1 MGRTLR
7 RFAVPLFVIAAMV
20 ALSPNAWAASD
31 HTRAR
36 RGAAYLASQQLPDG
50 SIPAF
55 SPIGS
60 TADAVLAFVTAGA
73 GRQNMTRALGF
84 LQAQTAAGNV
94 NTVGLR
100 AKVILALVAA
110 GQGPRHIGGHNLVA
124 EIAATLDQEGRYG
137 GEAVFDDAIAV
148 LAMQA
153 AGAGQPPAVSEWL
166 LDAQCPDGGWAY
178 DEPYDPAIDDAHC
191 HSGPTDF
198 FDSDSNTTAMVVQA
212 LENMGQ
218 TGWAASPF
226 AFFPTLRDPAH
237 GGWSYS
243 SAFVAT
249 DANSTALVIQAYVAG
264 GVPVPAG
271 GVGALR
277 ALQDPACGAWAYSWD
292 GPVPGPPDVGA
303 SIAAVPA
310 LLLVPLPVPPGPVAP
325 GLPTVP
331 PCA

>member
-7 RFAVPLFVIAAMV
+7 RFTVPLFVIAAVV
-20 ALSPNAWAASD
+20 ALSPNAWAATD
-31 HTRAR
+31 LTRAR
-36 RGAAYLASQQLPDG
+36 RGAAYLATQQQPDG
-50 SIPAF
+50 SITAF

-60 TADAVLAFVTAGA
+60 TADAVLAFVAAGA

-84 LQAQTAAGNV
+84 LQDQAAAGNV

-100 AKVILALVAA
+100 AKVVLALVAA
-110 GQGPRHIGGHNLVA
+110 GRDPRHVGSHNLVA
-124 EIAATLDQEGRYG
+124 EIRATLDQDGRYG
-137 GEAVFDDAIAV
+137 GEAVFDDALAV
-148 LAMQA
+148 LAVEASGA
-153 AGAGQPPAVSEWL
+153 AQPPAASDWL
-166 LDAQCPDGGWAY
+166 LQAQCPDGGWAY

-212 LENMGQ
+212 LEDTGQ
-218 TGWAASPF
+218 TGWGASPF
-226 AFFPTLRDPAH
+226 AFFPTLRDPEH

-243 SAFVAT
+243 AAFVAT

-303 SIAAVPA
+303 SIAAIPA
-310 LLLVPLPVPPGPVAP
+310 LLLVPLPVLPGPVAP